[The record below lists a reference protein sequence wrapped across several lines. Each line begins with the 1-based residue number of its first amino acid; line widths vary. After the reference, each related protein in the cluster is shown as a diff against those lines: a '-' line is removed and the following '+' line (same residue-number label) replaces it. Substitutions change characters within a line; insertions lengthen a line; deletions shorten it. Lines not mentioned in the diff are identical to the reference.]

1 MSSLGANIVRRIIKA
16 ATYSYRKKCYAA
28 PSYCLPRNQRFED
41 HEKQLRKITP
51 YCGYTSPRDKY
62 LSPAYAA
69 KMLGKK

>member
-1 MSSLGANIVRRIIKA
+1 
-16 ATYSYRKKCYAA
+16 
-28 PSYCLPRNQRFED
+28 LPAENFED